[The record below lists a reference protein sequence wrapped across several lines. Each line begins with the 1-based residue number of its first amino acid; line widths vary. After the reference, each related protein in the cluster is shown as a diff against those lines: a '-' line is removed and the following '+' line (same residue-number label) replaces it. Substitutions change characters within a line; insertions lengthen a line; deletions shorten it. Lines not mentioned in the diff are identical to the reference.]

1 MEPASMF
8 KVIVSPTLPV
18 LPLCPLTVEEQAA
31 PAQPSAFTA
40 VGISTM
46 ASIKIRTI

>member
-1 MEPASMF
+1 MF
-8 KVIVSPTLPV
+8 MVAVEPTLPDV
-18 LPLCPLTVEEQAA
+18 SDDSPLTEGHT
-31 PAQPSAFTA
+31 PSTQPSAFTA